1 MEPSSDAGVIVI
13 EGGSSDSSGS
23 ARNNFW
29 KPKSNISARTSQN
42 LSLIQNLD
50 N

>member
-29 KPKSNISARTSQN
+29 NPKSNISAKSSHSLNLILN
-42 LSLIQNLD
+42 LS
-50 N
+50 